1 MNKEDYFTEEREK
14 NEKINLEMQEEMRVA
29 EVQTTP

>member
-1 MNKEDYFTEEREK
+1 MNKSNYFTEEREK